1 VNRRWIVLAVVLAG
15 TVGLAWS
22 ALAVLGDDGS
32 IVDSPLV
39 GRPVPAVELEDLGSG
54 DLVRL
59 AAPGQVVV
67 INFWAPWCVPC
78 KAEHELFNRL
88 APEWIDDVRIVGV
101 AYQSDP
107 AEVVTF
113 LDRVGRAV
121 PALIDADGRASI
133 EFGVA
138 GVPETFFVDRSGVV
152 RARVSGAVSETQL
165 RAIVE
170 RLRAGESLDGL

>member
-1 VNRRWIVLAVVLAG
+1 MKRRWIVLAAVLAC
-15 TVGLAWS
+15 TVGLAWAS
-22 ALAVLGDDGS
+22 LAVLGDDGS

-39 GRPVPAVELEDLGSG
+39 GRAVPAVELEDLGSG

-88 APEWIDDVRIVGV
+88 APEWADDVRIVGI

-107 AEVVTF
+107 TEVVTF
-113 LDRVGRAV
+113 LDGVGRAV
-121 PALIDADGRASI
+121 PALLDADGRASI

-138 GVPETFFVDRSGVV
+138 GVPETFFVDRTGVV
-152 RARVSGAVSETQL
+152 RARVSGAVSESQM
-165 RAIVE
+165 RKIVE
-170 RLRAGESLDGL
+170 RLIAGDSLDGV